1 MDNKVLINRLKN
13 GEESAYMHLVDQYY
27 RRLYAYA
34 LTLINEHAAAQDI
47 VQNVFTKTWQFRKK
61 LDDRHSLQNFLF
73 KSVYNEF
80 VNAYKK
86 NEANKNLYQKY
97 YEVLQREV
105 QEPDEQYHKGLV
117 DLVVQEAEKLPP
129 KCKKVFFLSKR
140 EGLTNAEISEYLD
153 ISIKAVE
160 AQITKAFSALR
171 KKLLAAKKNSFYKD
185 KD

>member
-1 MDNKVLINRLKN
+1 
-13 GEESAYMHLVDQYY
+13 
-27 RRLYAYA
+27 
-34 LTLINEHAAAQDI
+34 
-47 VQNVFTKTWQFRKK
+47 
-61 LDDRHSLQNFLF
+61 
-73 KSVYNEF
+73 
-80 VNAYKK
+80 
-86 NEANKNLYQKY
+86 QKY

-153 ISIKAVE
+153 ISVKAVE